1 MWMTTEKR
9 KSYQSS
15 YMMADL
21 HYRVIL
27 RKKQKQNKKEAEMTD
42 KVHDKSC
49 CNSLLK
55 YCGVLKK
62 KVHVQGIFGVLS

>member
-1 MWMTTEKR
+1 
-9 KSYQSS
+9 
-15 YMMADL
+15 
-21 HYRVIL
+21 
-27 RKKQKQNKKEAEMTD
+27 MTD

-62 KVHVQGIFGVLS
+62 KKKVHVQGIFGVLS

>member
-1 MWMTTEKR
+1 MTTEKR
-9 KSYQSS
+9 KSYQPS

-27 RKKQKQNKKEAEMTD
+27 RKKQNKKEAEMTD

-62 KVHVQGIFGVLS
+62 EVHVQGIFGVLS